1 MSRKVGQ
8 IVARGERK
16 WLVRVYLGRD
26 RETRKRRYHNRTLCG
41 SLRQA
46 QEYLTKRLHERDLCR
61 GVEGVKITLNEYLDH
76 WLNTAAKPKLREK
89 TYRDYEAMLRRYIRP
104 EAGRKMLAVLSSLDL
119 QGAYQQMIDRG
130 LSARTIRYTHAV
142 LRSALR
148 QAVRW
153 QVLLNDPTQSVQLPR
168 QQHREMRVLTTE
180 QARTFLKIALATP
193 QGHIF
198 TVALT
203 TGMRPSEYL
212 ALCWQ
217 DIDWEH
223 GTVSIVRT
231 LERNNGQWRFA
242 ETKRVRSR
250 RVVKLQD
257 WVLSLLKKLRSARTQ
272 GTTSTNVQIGS
283 MGLIFVTA
291 AGQPIN
297 EDYLVKKHF
306 KPILRQAGLP
316 DIRLYDLRHTTAT
329 LALTVGIPPKV
340 VSEQLG
346 HASAAF
352 TLDTYSHVLPHMQEE
367 AAAKMEAALLNGLSF

>member
-8 IVARGERK
+8 IIARGEHR
-16 WLVRVYLGRD
+16 WFVRVYLGRD
-26 RETRKRRYHNRTLCG
+26 RETSKRKYHNRTIYG
-41 SLRQA
+41 PLRQA
-46 QEYLTKRLHERDLCR
+46 QAYLTRRLHERDLCR
-61 GVEGVKITLNEYLDH
+61 GVEGVQVTVDEFLDH
-76 WLNTAAKPKLREK
+76 WLKTAAKPKLREK

-104 EAGRKMLAVLSSLDL
+104 QVGPKIMSVLSPLDI

-130 LSARTIRYTHAV
+130 LADRTIRYVHAI

-148 QAVRW
+148 QAIRW
-153 QVLLNDPTQSVQLPR
+153 QLLLNDPTQGVQLPR
-168 QQHREMRVLTTE
+168 QQNREMCVLATE
-180 QARTFLKIALATP
+180 QARAFLRIAVPTTYGPTFAM
-193 QGHIF
+193 
-198 TVALT
+198 ALT

-217 DIDWEH
+217 DVDWDH
-223 GTVSIVRT
+223 GTVSVVRT
-231 LERNNGQWRFA
+231 LQRNEGQWRFA

-250 RVVKLQD
+250 RVVKLQT
-257 WVLSLLKKLRSARTQ
+257 WLLNLLKKMRREATGEGEFDRPSPD
-272 GTTSTNVQIGS
+272 
-283 MGLIFVTA
+283 LIFTTPR
-291 AGQPIN
+291 GEPIT

-316 DIRLYDLRHTTAT
+316 DIRLYDLRHTAAT

-367 AAAKMEAALLNGLSF
+367 AAAKMEAALMNGLSF